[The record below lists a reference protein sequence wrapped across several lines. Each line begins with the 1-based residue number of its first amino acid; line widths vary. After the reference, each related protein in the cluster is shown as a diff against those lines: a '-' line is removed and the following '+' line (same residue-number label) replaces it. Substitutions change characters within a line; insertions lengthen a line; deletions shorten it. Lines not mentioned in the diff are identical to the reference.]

1 MDENQV
7 VDAEQT
13 LAPMA
18 TEEKLV
24 PQSHVNKLILRS
36 REDAAQRARAQAEA
50 EFQAKMEA
58 MSQQSQ
64 QQQQRNENVSREVD
78 ADAMYQQVQER
89 FNAEMQQRQLE
100 KEMSQVA
107 QNYLSGV
114 QKGRESYEDF
124 DDVTADFDPTAFPQ
138 LTYLLAGM
146 DNAGD
151 VVYELAKNPSK
162 LVTLDMLAQ
171 RSPKQAQAE
180 MAKLARSITDNRQA
194 QQDAS
199 QQGVNAPLDRMQP
212 SRVSGSNGKMG
223 ISDLRSQPWLRG

>member
-1 MDENQV
+1 MDESQV
-7 VDAEQT
+7 LEVAAVET
-13 LAPMA
+13 PA
-18 TEEKLV
+18 EKLI
-24 PQSHVNKLILRS
+24 PQSELNKIVG
-36 REDAAQRARAQAEA
+36 REKEAAAQRARAQAEA

-64 QQQQRNENVSREVD
+64 QQRQPSENVSREID

-194 QQDAS
+194 QHDAS